1 MCGGLAVKRVLP
13 LLALFFL
20 VVLLGHEF
28 LRKRS
33 PKVFTTTSGRIEMCL
48 ACHEERPEKAH
59 ARNVVGCSPCHL
71 GDPLRI
77 DKDLAHRGIV
87 KNPADLRVAEKTCGQ
102 PVCHPDLPSRV
113 KKSLMA
119 TNRGIIDTLRRY
131 WGEIE
136 EGNARLT
143 PHGSVRGLMQSGE
156 TSLALDYFR
165 KLCGSCHLWLKK
177 GQYEGFLGRKGGG
190 CVACHLVPGK
200 KEAKHPV
207 LTKKIPVKNCTR
219 CHNRSGRIGLT
230 YQGLYESE
238 GYGTPLIE
246 GEFGA
251 ETLEDGRF
259 VERIPPDLHYKAGL
273 VCADCHL
280 QEETMGDGK
289 EYVHLEE
296 SVEIICEAC
305 HGGKGLSRK
314 GRPIPGV
321 LKAQNKMLFKD
332 LQGKVHPLKPPDP
345 INCRHKVHQRLSCQA
360 CHAPRVPQCYGCHV
374 RRDPNEKQLDK
385 ISGRETQGAWEEF
398 RSYMRY
404 ETPTLGKQG
413 ERVVILVP
421 G

>member
-1 MCGGLAVKRVLP
+1 MPGGLAVKKLLP
-13 LLALFFL
+13 ILALIFL
-20 VVLLGHEF
+20 CLLVGRE
-28 LRKRS
+28 LWRKRA
-33 PKVFTTTSGRIEMCL
+33 PQVFTTTSGRVEMCL

-77 DKDLAHRGIV
+77 DKGLAHQGIV
-87 KNPADLRVAEKTCGQ
+87 KNPADLRVAERTCGQ
-102 PVCHPDLPSRV
+102 PVCHPELPHRL
-113 KKSLMA
+113 KKALMA

-131 WGEIE
+131 WGEVPE
-136 EGNARLT
+136 DAPRLRPGET
-143 PHGSVRGLMQSGE
+143 VHELMQSGE

-165 KLCGSCHLWLKK
+165 KLCGSCHLWLEK
-177 GQYEGFLGRKGGG
+177 GKFPGFLGEKGGG

-207 LTKKIPVKNCTR
+207 LTKKIPVENCTR

-230 YQGLYESE
+230 YQGLYEDE
-238 GYGTPLIE
+238 GYGAPLVE

-259 VERIPPDLHYKAGL
+259 VEDIPPDLHYKAGL

-280 QEETMGDGK
+280 KEETMGDGQ

-296 SVEIICEAC
+296 SVEITCESC
-305 HGGKGLSRK
+305 HGGQGLSRK
-314 GRPIPGV
+314 GRKIPGV
-321 LKAQNKMLFKD
+321 KQEKGQWLFQD
-332 LQGKVHPLKPPDP
+332 LSGKVHPLKSPDP
-345 INCRHKVHQRLSCQA
+345 VKCRHKVHQRLSCQA
-360 CHAPRVPQCYGCHV
+360 CHAPRVPQCFGCHV

-385 ISGRETQGAWEEF
+385 LSGQETVGAWEEF

-404 ETPTLGKQG
+404 ETPTLGVKG
-413 ERVVILVP
+413 EKVVIIVP